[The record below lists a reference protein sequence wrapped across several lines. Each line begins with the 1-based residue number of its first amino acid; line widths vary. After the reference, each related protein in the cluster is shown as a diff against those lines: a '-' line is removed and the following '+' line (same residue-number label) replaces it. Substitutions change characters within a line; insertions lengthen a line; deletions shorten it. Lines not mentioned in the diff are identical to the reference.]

1 MKRIVQCFFAFLA
14 FVFLSTGAY
23 AQITTSS
30 LGGRITDDGGAA
42 VAGVTLVATHVPS
55 GTKYAAVTNNDGRY
69 AIQGMRP
76 GGPYEVEV
84 SFIGFQTMSFTDV
97 TLQLGDQYNL
107 SVELKEEAFKLDDIV
122 IVASASSA
130 FAGEKFGSSTNISNR
145 DIQKLPTLNRSIT
158 DIAKLSPYGG
168 SGMSFSGGD
177 GRSSNFT
184 VDGANF
190 NNNFGL
196 SASLPGG
203 GTPISIDAIEEVQVV
218 IAPFDVRQTN
228 FIGGGVNAIT
238 KSGTN
243 TFKGSAYAYH
253 RNENMRGNRVNGV
266 ELADR
271 EIDRNTTYGFTLG
284 GPIMKNKLFFFVNF
298 EYTETP
304 TVVNRWRP
312 SIDGV
317 ANRDL
322 YISRTTVAD
331 MKKVSD
337 FLKNTYDYDTGSYT
351 DYPAN
356 ESNMKILA
364 RLDWNISRNHN
375 LAIRYN
381 YTLNRGWRN
390 TNASS
395 SNCIQRATESR
406 LGQFSMAFANAMYS
420 MDNIVNSVSADLN
433 SRIGD
438 NLSNQ
443 LLITYSQLDDIR
455 GSSSTKFPFID
466 ILDGYSVE
474 NGQIHQNIMPYM
486 SAGYELFTWN
496 NGVHNTV
503 LNAKDDITWY
513 KGNHKITA
521 GISFEYQ
528 MADYSYMRNGTG
540 YYRYHSLDDF
550 LTGAAPETVALTYGY
565 DGEQNPAARVRF
577 YQFGL
582 YLQDEWSIGHN
593 FKLNYGVRF
602 DEIIFN
608 NKDLM
613 RNNAIYEIEYDGKS
627 VDTGKW
633 PKPKL
638 QVSPRV
644 GFTWDV
650 LGDRTLKVRGG
661 SGLFSGRLPLV
672 FFTNMPTN
680 SGIVQNIVA
689 VSTRYS
695 AGVANPDPLLESFK
709 GKMITDVDAL
719 IEKLHSLDPKKFPKT
734 ISPEDGV
741 KPSQING
748 IDPNF
753 RMPQIWKTSIAL
765 DYNFRTSFPFS
776 ITGEYIFNKTINGVR
791 LLNWNIKENAGFTQL
806 NGPDRRHIYP
816 QEYRYTDTD
825 AFVLTNTNKGYG
837 WTANVMLNMSPMK
850 NLHIMASYTHTVM
863 KQITGMPGS
872 NAESAYLYIPT
883 VEGANFAGLSNSQYV
898 TPDRVFASISYQD
911 NSKNHF
917 ALFYQ
922 AYRGG
927 SNYTY
932 MYNGDFNGD
941 NIAYDVMYIPKDD
954 TEILFASQSDRE
966 RYWAFAD
973 QDAYLTKNKGKYA
986 EAYSVYSPWV
996 HRFDFRYSRDFV
1008 VNIGKSRNTFQLN
1021 FDLMNIG
1028 NLFNSKWGVHQIL
1041 STEAMSGRILQL
1053 DSINEQGVPVFK
1065 TRVQEGAKTWDYSHS
1080 MGQCWS
1086 LQVGI
1091 RYLFN

>member
-1 MKRIVQCFFAFLA
+1 MKKIMQFFLALVA
-14 FVFLSTGAY
+14 FVFLSVGAH
-23 AQITTSS
+23 AQITTSA
-30 LGGRITDDGGAA
+30 LGGRITDEAGAA
-42 VAGVTLVATHVPS
+42 TAGVTLVATHVPS
-55 GTKYAAVTNNDGRY
+55 GTVYTAITNNDGRY
-69 AIQGMRP
+69 TIQGMRP
-76 GGPYEVEV
+76 GGPYKVEI
-84 SFIGFQTMSFTDV
+84 SFIGYQTINFTDI

-107 SVELKEEAFKLDDIV
+107 SAELHEEAFQLDDIV

-145 DIQKLPTLNRSIT
+145 NIESLPSIYRTIT
-158 DIAKLSPYGG
+158 DVAKLSPYGG
-168 SGMSFSGGD
+168 NGMSFSGGD

-196 SASLPGG
+196 SSSLPGG

-243 TFKGSAYAYH
+243 TLRGSAYAYH
-253 RNENMRGNRVNGV
+253 RNENMRGNRVDGV
-266 ELADR
+266 ELAER
-271 EIDRNTTYGFTLG
+271 SVDRNTTYGFTLG
-284 GPIMKNKLFFFVNF
+284 GPIVKNKLFFFVNF
-298 EYTETP
+298 EYTKTP
-304 TVVNRWRP
+304 TIVNRWRP
-312 SIDGV
+312 SEDGV
-317 ANRDL
+317 ANTDL
-322 YISRTTVAD
+322 YISRTTMAD

-337 FLKNTYDYDTGSYT
+337 FLKNKYDYDTGSYT

-364 RLDWNISRNHN
+364 RLDWNISQNHN

-381 YTLNRGWRN
+381 YTLNRGWNN

-406 LGQFSMAFANAMYS
+406 LGQYSMAFANSMYS
-420 MDNIVNSVSADLN
+420 MDNRVNSVSVDLN

-443 LLITYSQLDDIR
+443 LLVTYSQLDDIR
-455 GSSSTKFPFID
+455 GSSSSKFPFID
-466 ILDGYSVE
+466 ILDGYTVE
-474 NGQIHQNIMPYM
+474 NGKIVQAIMPYM

-503 LNAKDDITWY
+503 INAKDDITWY
-513 KGNHKITA
+513 KGNHKITG

-528 MADYSYMRNGTG
+528 MADNSYMRNGTG

-550 LTGAAPETVALTYGY
+550 LNGAAPETVALTYGY

-577 YQFGL
+577 NQFGL
-582 YLQDEWSIGHN
+582 YLQDEWSVGHN
-593 FKLNYGVRF
+593 FKVNYGIRL

-650 LGDRTLKVRGG
+650 FGDRSLKIRGG

-680 SGIVQNIVA
+680 SGMVQNIVA
-689 VSTRYS
+689 VSTRYT

-709 GKMITDVDAL
+709 GNMITDVDAL

-734 ISPEDGV
+734 ITPEDGV

-753 RMPQIWKTSIAL
+753 RMPQVWKTSIAM
-765 DYNFRTSFPFS
+765 DYNFPTSFPFS
-776 ITGEYIFNKTINGVR
+776 ISGEYIFNKTINGIQ

-806 NGPDRRHIYP
+806 NGVDRRHIYP
-816 QEYRYTDTD
+816 TDYRYTNTD
-825 AFVLTNTNKGYG
+825 AFVLTNTKQGYG
-837 WTANVMLNMSPMK
+837 WTANVMLNMTPID

-883 VEGANFAGLSNSQYV
+883 VEGPNFAGLSNSQYV
-898 TPDRVFASISYQD
+898 TPDRVFASVSYRD
-911 NSKNHF
+911 RSNNHF
-917 ALFYQ
+917 SLFYES
-922 AYRGG
+922 YRGG

-954 TEILFASQSDRE
+954 SEILFATQSDRE

-996 HRFDFRYSRDFV
+996 HRFNFRYSHDFV
-1008 VNIGKSRNTFQLN
+1008 LRIGSSKNTLQLN
-1021 FDLMNIG
+1021 FDFMNIG
-1028 NLFNSKWGVHQIL
+1028 NLFNSTWGVHQIL

-1065 TRVQEGAKTWDYSHS
+1065 TRVQAGARTWDYSHS

-1091 RYLFN
+1091 KYLFN

>member
-1 MKRIVQCFFAFLA
+1 MKKIVQCFFAFVT

-30 LGGRITDDGGAA
+30 LGGRITDDAGAA

-107 SVELKEEAFKLDDIV
+107 SVELKEEAFELDDIV

-145 DIQKLPTLNRSIT
+145 DIQKLPTLNRTIT

-284 GPIMKNKLFFFVNF
+284 GPIKKNKLFFFVNF

-312 SIDGV
+312 SVDGV

-337 FLKNTYDYDTGSYT
+337 FLKNTYDYDAGSYT
-351 DYPAN
+351 NYPAN

-364 RLDWNISRNHN
+364 RLDWNISQNHN

-406 LGQFSMAFANAMYS
+406 LGQYSMAFANAMYS

-474 NGQIHQNIMPYM
+474 NGQIVQAIMPYM

-513 KGNHKITA
+513 KGNHKVTA

-528 MADYSYMRNGTG
+528 MADNSYMRNGTG

-550 LTGAAPETVALTYGY
+550 LSGAAPETVALTYGY

-593 FKLNYGVRF
+593 FKLNYGVRL

-638 QVSPRV
+638 QVSPRI

-680 SGIVQNIVA
+680 SGMVQNIVA

-709 GKMITDVDAL
+709 GKMFTDVDAL

-816 QEYRYTDTD
+816 EEYRYTDTD

-1021 FDLMNIG
+1021 FDLMNIA

-1053 DSINEQGVPVFK
+1053 DSINEQGIPVFK

>member
-30 LGGRITDDGGAA
+30 LGGRITDDAGAA
-42 VAGVTLVATHVPS
+42 VAGVNLVATHVPS

-243 TFKGSAYAYH
+243 TFKGTAYAYH

-271 EIDRNTTYGFTLG
+271 ETDRNTTYGFTLG
-284 GPIMKNKLFFFVNF
+284 GPIKKNKLFFFVNF

-312 SIDGV
+312 SVDGV

-322 YISRTTVAD
+322 YISRTTMAD
-331 MKKVSD
+331 MKRVSD
-337 FLKNTYDYDTGSYT
+337 FLKDTYDYDAGSYT
-351 DYPAN
+351 NYPAN

-364 RLDWNISRNHN
+364 RLDWNISQNHN

-406 LGQFSMAFANAMYS
+406 LGQYSMAFANAMYS

-513 KGNHKITA
+513 KGNHKVTA

-528 MADYSYMRNGTG
+528 MADNSYMRNGTG

-550 LTGAAPETVALTYGY
+550 LSGAAPETVALTYGY

-638 QVSPRV
+638 QISPRI

-680 SGIVQNIVA
+680 SGMVQNIVA

-695 AGVANPDPLLESFK
+695 AGVANPDPFLESFK

-1008 VNIGKSRNTFQLN
+1008 VKIGKSRNTFQLN
-1021 FDLMNIG
+1021 FDLMNIA

-1041 STEAMSGRILQL
+1041 STDAMSGRILQL

>member
-1 MKRIVQCFFAFLA
+1 MKKVIQCFLA
-14 FVFLSTGAY
+14 FVALIFLSVGAN
-23 AQITTSS
+23 AQVTTSS
-30 LGGRITDDGGAA
+30 LGGRITDEAGAA
-42 VAGVTLVATHVPS
+42 AAGVTLVATHVPS
-55 GTKYAAVTNNDGRY
+55 GTMYAAVTNNDGRY
-69 AIQGMRP
+69 TIQGMRP
-76 GGPYEVEV
+76 GGPYKVEI
-84 SFIGFQTMSFTDV
+84 SYIGYQTMNFTDI

-107 SVELKEEAFKLDDIV
+107 STELKEEAFQLEDIV

-130 FAGEKFGSSTNISNR
+130 FAGEKFGSSTNISNQN
-145 DIQKLPTLNRSIT
+145 IQSLPTISRSIT
-158 DIAKLSPYGG
+158 DVAKLSPYGG
-168 SGMSFSGGD
+168 SGMSFAGGD

-196 SASLPGG
+196 SSSLPGG

-243 TFKGSAYAYH
+243 TLRGSAYVYH
-253 RNENMRGNRVNGV
+253 RNENMRGNTVDGV
-266 ELADR
+266 ELGNR
-271 EIDRNTTYGFTLG
+271 GIDRNTTYGATLG
-284 GPIMKNKLFFFVNF
+284 GPIVKNKLFFFVNF
-298 EYTETP
+298 EYTKTP
-304 TVVNRWRP
+304 TIVNRWRP
-312 SIDGV
+312 SVDGV
-317 ANRDL
+317 ANTDL
-322 YISRTTVAD
+322 YISRTTMAD
-331 MKKVSD
+331 MKRVSD
-337 FLKNTYDYDTGSYT
+337 FLMSKYGYDTGSYT

-364 RLDWNISRNHN
+364 RLDWNISKNHN

-381 YTLNRGWRN
+381 YTLNRGWNN

-395 SNCIQRATESR
+395 SNCIQRTTESR
-406 LGQFSMAFANAMYS
+406 LGQYSMAFANSMYS
-420 MDNIVNSVSADLN
+420 MDNIVNSISVDLN
-433 SRIGD
+433 SRFGD
-438 NLSNQ
+438 NVSNQ
-443 LLITYSQLDDIR
+443 LLVTYSQLDDIR
-455 GSSSTKFPFID
+455 GSNSAKFPFID
-466 ILDGYSVE
+466 ILEGYTVN
-474 NGQIHQNIMPYM
+474 NGKITQAIVPYM

-503 LNAKDDITWY
+503 INAKDDITLY

-521 GISFEYQ
+521 GLSFEYQ
-528 MADYSYMRNGTG
+528 MADNSYMRNGTG
-540 YYRYHSLDDF
+540 YYRYRSLDDF
-550 LTGAAPETVALTYGY
+550 LTGAVPETVALTYGY

-577 YQFGL
+577 VQFGL
-582 YLQDEWSIGHN
+582 YLQDEWSLGNN
-593 FKLNYGVRF
+593 FKVNYGVRL
-602 DEIIFN
+602 DEIVFN

-638 QVSPRV
+638 QVSPRI
-644 GFTWDV
+644 GFNWDV
-650 LGDRTLKVRGG
+650 FGNRSLKVRGG

-680 SGIVQNIVA
+680 SGMVQNIVA
-689 VSTRYS
+689 ISTRYS
-695 AGVANPDPLLESFK
+695 GGVANPDALLAAFQ
-709 GKMITDVDAL
+709 GDMITDVDAL

-753 RMPQIWKTSIAL
+753 RMPQVWKSSIAL
-765 DYNFRTSFPFS
+765 DYNFPTSFPFS
-776 ITGEYIFNKTINGVR
+776 ISGEYIFNKTINGIQ

-816 QEYRYTDTD
+816 SAYKYTTTD
-825 AFVLTNTNKGYG
+825 AFVLTNTRKGYG
-837 WTANVMLNMSPMK
+837 WTGSFTLNMTPVE

-883 VEGANFAGLSNSQYV
+883 VEGPNFAGLSNSQYV
-898 TPDRVFASISYQD
+898 TPDRVIASVSYKD
-911 NSKNHF
+911 KSNNHF
-917 ALFYQ
+917 SLFYEG
-922 AYRGG
+922 YRGG

-932 MYNGDFNGD
+932 MYYGDFNGD
-941 NIAYDVMYIPKDD
+941 NMAYDVMYIPKDD
-954 TEILFASQSDRE
+954 SEILFASQSDRE
-966 RYWAFAD
+966 RYWAYAD
-973 QDAYLTKNKGKYA
+973 QDAYLSKNKGKYA

-996 HRFDFRYSRDFV
+996 HRFDFRYAHDFV
-1008 VNIGKSRNTFQLN
+1008 VRIGKTRNALQLN
-1021 FDLMNIG
+1021 VDFQNIG
-1028 NLFNSKWGVHQIL
+1028 NLFNSTWGVHQIL

-1053 DSINEQGVPVFK
+1053 DNINDQGVPVFK
-1065 TRVQEGAKTWDYSHS
+1065 TKVGAGARTWDYSHAI
-1080 MGQCWS
+1080 GQCWS

-1091 RYLFN
+1091 KYLFN

>member
-312 SIDGV
+312 SVDGV

-337 FLKNTYDYDTGSYT
+337 FLKNTYDYDAGSYT
-351 DYPAN
+351 NYPAN

-406 LGQFSMAFANAMYS
+406 LGQYSMAFANAMYS

-474 NGQIHQNIMPYM
+474 NGQIVQAIMPYM

-528 MADYSYMRNGTG
+528 MADNSYMRNGTG

-550 LTGAAPETVALTYGY
+550 LSGAAPETVALTYGY

-577 YQFGL
+577 YQLGL

-680 SGIVQNIVA
+680 SGMVQNIVA

-709 GKMITDVDAL
+709 GNMITDVDAL

-816 QEYRYTDTD
+816 ADYRYTDTD

-954 TEILFASQSDRE
+954 SEILFASQSDRE

-1008 VNIGKSRNTFQLN
+1008 VRIGKSRNTFQLN
-1021 FDLMNIG
+1021 FDLMNIA

-1041 STEAMSGRILQL
+1041 STDAMSGRILQL

>member
-1 MKRIVQCFFAFLA
+1 
-14 FVFLSTGAY
+14 
-23 AQITTSS
+23 
-30 LGGRITDDGGAA
+30 
-42 VAGVTLVATHVPS
+42 
-55 GTKYAAVTNNDGRY
+55 
-69 AIQGMRP
+69 
-76 GGPYEVEV
+76 
-84 SFIGFQTMSFTDV
+84 
-97 TLQLGDQYNL
+97 
-107 SVELKEEAFKLDDIV
+107 
-122 IVASASSA
+122 
-130 FAGEKFGSSTNISNR
+130 
-145 DIQKLPTLNRSIT
+145 
-158 DIAKLSPYGG
+158 
-168 SGMSFSGGD
+168 
-177 GRSSNFT
+177 
-184 VDGANF
+184 
-190 NNNFGL
+190 
-196 SASLPGG
+196 
-203 GTPISIDAIEEVQVV
+203 
-218 IAPFDVRQTN
+218 
-228 FIGGGVNAIT
+228 
-238 KSGTN
+238 
-243 TFKGSAYAYH
+243 
-253 RNENMRGNRVNGV
+253 NENMRGNNVDGV
-266 ELADR
+266 ELGDR
-271 EIDRNTTYGFTLG
+271 GIDRNTTYGLTLG
-284 GPIMKNKLFFFVNF
+284 GPIVKNKLFFFVNF
-298 EYTETP
+298 EYTKTP
-304 TVVNRWRP
+304 TIVNRWRP
-312 SIDGV
+312 SEDGV
-317 ANRDL
+317 ANTDL
-322 YISRTTVAD
+322 YISRTTMAD
-331 MKKVSD
+331 MKRVSD
-337 FLKNTYDYDTGSYT
+337 FLSSKYGYDTGSYT
-351 DYPAN
+351 DYPAD

-364 RLDWNISRNHN
+364 RLDWNISQNHN
-375 LAIRYN
+375 LAVRYN
-381 YTLNRGWRN
+381 YTLNRGWNN

-395 SNCIQRATESR
+395 SNCIQRTTESR
-406 LGQFSMAFANAMYS
+406 LGQYSMAFANSMYS
-420 MDNIVNSVSADLN
+420 MDNRVNSVSVDLN

-443 LLITYSQLDDIR
+443 LLVTYSQLDDIR
-455 GSSSTKFPFID
+455 GSSSSKFPFID
-466 ILDGYSVE
+466 ILDGYTVE
-474 NGQIHQNIMPYM
+474 NGKIVQAIMPYM

-503 LNAKDDITWY
+503 INAKDDITWY
-513 KGNHKITA
+513 KGNHKITG

-528 MADYSYMRNGTG
+528 MADNSYMRNGTG

-550 LTGAAPETVALTYGY
+550 LNGAAPETVALTYGY

-577 YQFGL
+577 NQFGL
-582 YLQDEWSIGHN
+582 YLQDEWSVGHN
-593 FKLNYGVRF
+593 FKVNYGIRL

-650 LGDRTLKVRGG
+650 FGDRSLKIRGG

-680 SGIVQNIVA
+680 SGMVQNIVA
-689 VSTRYS
+689 VSTRYT

-709 GKMITDVDAL
+709 GNMITDVDAL

-734 ISPEDGV
+734 ITPKDGV

-753 RMPQIWKTSIAL
+753 RMPQVWKTSIAM
-765 DYNFRTSFPFS
+765 DYNFPTSFPFS
-776 ITGEYIFNKTINGVR
+776 ISGEYIFNKTINGIQ

-806 NGPDRRHIYP
+806 NGVDRRHIYP
-816 QEYRYTDTD
+816 TDYRYTNTD
-825 AFVLTNTNKGYG
+825 AFVLTNTKQGYG
-837 WTANVMLNMSPMK
+837 WTANVMLNMTPID

-883 VEGANFAGLSNSQYV
+883 VEGPNFAGLSNSQYV
-898 TPDRVFASISYQD
+898 TPDRVFASVSYRD
-911 NSKNHF
+911 RSNNHF
-917 ALFYQ
+917 SLFYES
-922 AYRGG
+922 YRGG

-954 TEILFASQSDRE
+954 SEILFATQSDRE

-996 HRFDFRYSRDFV
+996 HRFNFRYSHDFV
-1008 VNIGKSRNTFQLN
+1008 LRIGSSKNTLQLN
-1021 FDLMNIG
+1021 FDFMNIG
-1028 NLFNSKWGVHQIL
+1028 NLFNSTWGVHQIL

-1065 TRVQEGAKTWDYSHS
+1065 TRVQAGARTWDYSHS

-1091 RYLFN
+1091 KYLFN